1 MGRRATGRCERDCTL
16 IAVVVV
22 VFVAD
27 NGAVLGRTLL
37 VELVGFP
44 FNVDGDD
51 GFVTDGFTREG
62 ITRDI
67 TPLIG
72 VEACNNTQTYT
83 QMCLGKKN
91 HKFLRK
97 KSY

>member
-1 MGRRATGRCERDCTL
+1 MVDVTGFDCAFIVVVCGEGVGRRATGRCERDCTL
-16 IAVVVV
+16 IVVVVV

-51 GFVTDGFTREG
+51 GLVTDGFT
-62 ITRDI
+62 
-67 TPLIG
+67 
-72 VEACNNTQTYT
+72 
-83 QMCLGKKN
+83 
-91 HKFLRK
+91 
-97 KSY
+97 